1 MAKLATWMVIF
12 WVCVLICLVLLWS
25 VVERSATMGKETE
38 VAYSDLFTKVQNG
51 QVLDATIRGNDLRGH
66 LKASPR
72 EVFHTTIPA
81 NHDDLVKAML
91 TAGVNFSIKQP
102 RNNALRPMLINLGVF
117 ALLFLAVLP
126 PFWMIFKKA
135 GFPPILSVLILVPVV
150 NLITIYVVGFS
161 PWKSIP
167 GQKS

>member
-1 MAKLATWMVIF
+1 MASTVKTVVF
-12 WVCVLICLVLLWS
+12 WLFILVCLVLLWGT
-25 VVERSATMGKETE
+25 VERSASIGKEPE
-38 VAYSDLFTKVQNG
+38 YAYSDLFAKVQSG
-51 QVLDATIRGNDLRGH
+51 QVLDAVIQGCDLRGH
-66 LKASPR
+66 FKSSPR
-72 EVFHTTIPA
+72 DIFHTTIPA

-91 TAGVNFSIKQP
+91 AAGVNFSIKQP
-102 RNNALRPMLINLGVF
+102 RNGGLRPLLINSGVF

-161 PWKSIP
+161 PWKTMTA
-167 GQKS
+167 QKS

>member
-12 WVCVLICLVLLWS
+12 WVCVLICLVLLWT
-25 VVERSATMGKETE
+25 VVERSSTMGKETE
-38 VAYSDLFTKVQNG
+38 ITYSDLFTKVQSG
-51 QVLDATIRGNDLRGH
+51 QVLDAVIQGNELKGH

-72 EVFHTTIPA
+72 EVFYTTIPA
-81 NHDDLVKAML
+81 NHDDLVRAML
-91 TAGVNFSIKQP
+91 AAGVTFSVKEPQ
-102 RNNALRPMLINLGVF
+102 NNPLRPLLINLGVF

-161 PWKSIP
+161 PWKTSP
-167 GQKS
+167 AQKS